1 MLLMLNMEEKK
12 ENKTSNPATC
22 RSNQVTALVRWQPEH
37 GKFQDFLELSFGKK
51 S

>member
-12 ENKTSNPATC
+12 ENKTPNPATS
-22 RSNQVTALVRWQPEH
+22 RSRSVTALVRWQVEH
-37 GKFQDFLELSFGKK
+37 GKFQDFLELSLGKK